1 MNNSASSRFC
11 YAFKSGG
18 LGTELQALWILLMS
32 ISYLRKRKLWF
43 EQEGTSILKVSSVFR
58 LMFPNRHPSPW
69 VRVERISLISMGTRK
84 IFGMFENL
92 SVWELVFTEQSI
104 MKVFPYLNIEK
115 KCFFPEYEHLKFLI
129 MSQIGET
136 TKSNQPKNKIKPTPV
151 TGNSWTCH
159 SGKYI
164 LNSFSY
170 QGKKERNLSW
180 KKVFIVVAVI

>member
-1 MNNSASSRFC
+1 MVPRGVPVTNPVVAMNNSASSRFC

-43 EQEGTSILKVSSVFR
+43 EQKGTSILKVSSVFR

-104 MKVFPYLNIEK
+104 RKVFPYLNIEK
-115 KCFFPEYEHLKFLI
+115 KCFFPWI
-129 MSQIGET
+129 
-136 TKSNQPKNKIKPTPV
+136 
-151 TGNSWTCH
+151 WTF
-159 SGKYI
+159 KI
-164 LNSFSY
+164 LNHVSNW
-170 QGKKERNLSW
+170 RNY
-180 KKVFIVVAVI
+180 